1 MFKTLFLYRITN
13 KLPEYCKFHKPVLYS
28 PKLIV
33 MEFILMDIRADDAF
47 LTSRNL
53 TILIV
58 AALVAIAVI
67 TAVFIWRKRK
77 NKKQ

>member
-1 MFKTLFLYRITN
+1 
-13 KLPEYCKFHKPVLYS
+13 
-28 PKLIV
+28 
-33 MEFILMDIRADDAF
+33 MEFILMDVKASDAF

-53 TILIV
+53 MILIV
-58 AALVAIAVI
+58 AALVAIAAI